1 MTFRIRKRRRIFVEL
16 ICSQSRSS
24 AVGTKGNSPVSNRL
38 PAGAVDCEAKNMKEN
53 IYGLLAEFDTPT
65 EMVEAA
71 NKIRE
76 AGYKKTDAF
85 SPFPLHEIDEA
96 LGIKR
101 SILPFLVLAG
111 GVIGLLTGLGLT
123 YFVHVYD
130 YPIIVGGRPFF
141 SLPSFIPPSF
151 ELTILFAAF
160 TAVFGMILLNG
171 LPQPYHPVFNVPR
184 FALATR
190 EKFFLLIERRDEKF
204 DYEETKSFMQSLN
217 PQEVF
222 DVEE

>member
-1 MTFRIRKRRRIFVEL
+1 MEK
-16 ICSQSRSS
+16 
-24 AVGTKGNSPVSNRL
+24 
-38 PAGAVDCEAKNMKEN
+38 N

-65 EMVEAA
+65 QLVDAA
-71 NKIRE
+71 HKIRE
-76 AGYKKTDAF
+76 AGYAKTDAF

-96 LGIKR
+96 LGVKR
-101 SILPFLVLAG
+101 SILPILVFFG
-111 GVIGLLTGLGLT
+111 GIAGLLTGLGLQI
-123 YFVHVYD
+123 FVHYID
-130 YPIIVGGRPFF
+130 YPTIVGGRPFI
-141 SLPSFIPPSF
+141 SLPSFIPATF

-160 TAVFGMILLNG
+160 TAVGGMLLLNG

-190 EKFFLLIERRDEKF
+190 EKFFLLIETSDSKF
-204 DYEETKSFMQSLN
+204 NYDDTKSFMQSLN

>member
-1 MTFRIRKRRRIFVEL
+1 MEK
-16 ICSQSRSS
+16 
-24 AVGTKGNSPVSNRL
+24 
-38 PAGAVDCEAKNMKEN
+38 N

-65 EMVEAA
+65 QLVDAA

-76 AGYKKTDAF
+76 AGYTKTDAF

-101 SILPFLVLAG
+101 SILPILVFFG
-111 GVIGLLTGLGLT
+111 GIAGLLTGLSLQI
-123 YFVHVYD
+123 FVHYID
-130 YPIIVGGRPFF
+130 YPIIVGGRPFI
-141 SLPSFIPPSF
+141 SIPSFIPPAY
-151 ELTILFAAF
+151 ELTILFASF
-160 TAVFGMILLNG
+160 TAVGGMLLLNG

-190 EKFFLLIERRDEKF
+190 EKFFLLIETKDSKF
-204 DYEETKSFMQSLN
+204 NYDETKSFMQSLN

>member
-1 MTFRIRKRRRIFVEL
+1 M
-16 ICSQSRSS
+16 
-24 AVGTKGNSPVSNRL
+24 SNRL
-38 PAGAVDCEAKNMKEN
+38 PAGEVDCRATKFMDKK

-65 EMVEAA
+65 ELVAA
-71 NKIRE
+71 AERVRD

-101 SILPFLVLAG
+101 SILPFMVLG
-111 GVIGLLTGLGLT
+111 GGIVGLLTGLGLQ
-123 YFVHVYD
+123 YFVHVLE
-130 YPIIVGGRPFF
+130 YPILVGGRPFF
-141 SLPSFIPPSF
+141 SLPSFIPASF
-151 ELTILFAAF
+151 ELTILLASF

-190 EKFFLLIERRDEKF
+190 EKFFLLIERKDANF
-204 DYEETKSFMQSLN
+204 DYEKTKSFMQSLN